1 MAAQIQ
7 PFDPTKGMSQLSSIL
22 QFRQAQ
28 QNLQTGAI
36 NQQTAA
42 AISQQQQLEAQKQQ
56 GVQDFFNNW
65 DPSEHIADDG
75 TTDLDS
81 ALTSNA
87 FKNAGNAKPAVMQ
100 SLLDIKSKQ
109 LANKSSLA
117 SLNGT
122 VLTQLSSQGGA
133 LAKDPDVVADKVD
146 PDTGINTGRAKV
158 DAFLS
163 NFSKTGPDAARIAQ
177 IYGPMLQHVPPGKL
191 SASIQMIQLQGQ
203 SASEQQAQQNPQ
215 QLAVGTGAATN
226 IYNIDKSR
234 GLQPGQQPAAAVP
247 NALPPGTSIVYDSNK
262 NPFYLNTQTNQITPV
277 GTGRPGGGPPSN
289 GAAPGAAPPTAGAPT
304 NIPTVVNGIT
314 RPSNLPPQL
323 GIPAAP
329 AAAAQPGAGQPAQG
343 PQNVPP
349 RMPPPSA
356 APAPGPTTQQPYSTV
371 GPSGF
376 VKNVP
381 GQDQAVA
388 EVGQT
393 RANDSQYATNKDIT
407 DQILKLSAD
416 TRTGPGT
423 AKWHNALG
431 EFAGPFGGNN
441 VADFQKVSSN
451 LARLALNAQ
460 AQMGVQHTNE
470 GLEASKAA
478 SGTTEYQP
486 EALQYKTRYTA
497 ALIEGAHAYR
507 NALDAT
513 IGTGPNQDLGKYQAF
528 RNAWANN
535 FDPRIFELK
544 NAVESG
550 NTAEQQHIIGGMSTA
565 QRNALL
571 QKRANLQLLEQGK
584 IPQ

>member
-1 MAAQIQ
+1 
-7 PFDPTKGMSQLSSIL
+7 MSQLSSIL
-22 QFRQAQ
+22 GIRQAQ

-56 GVQDFFNNW
+56 GLQNFYKNF
-65 DPSEHIADDG
+65 DPSQHIGDDG

-81 ALTSNA
+81 ALTSDA
-87 FKNAGNAKPAVMQ
+87 FKGAGNAKPAIMQ
-100 SLLDIKSKQ
+100 SLLDVKSKQ
-109 LANKSSLA
+109 LANKQALA

-133 LAKDPDVVADKVD
+133 LAKDPDVVADKTD
-146 PDTGINTGRAKV
+146 PDTGVNPGRAKV
-158 DAFLS
+158 NEFLD
-163 NFSKTGPDAARIAQ
+163 NFAKTGPDAARIAQ
-177 IYGPMLQHVPPGKL
+177 IYGARLQHVPPGKL
-191 SASIQMIQLQGQ
+191 SSAVQMIQLQGQ
-203 SASEQQAQQNPQ
+203 SASEQQAQQNPA
-215 QLAVGTGAATN
+215 QLAVGTGAATDIFN
-226 IYNIDKSR
+226 INKST

-247 NALPPGTSIVYDSNK
+247 NALPPGQSIVYDSNK

-277 GTGRPGGGPPSN
+277 GTGRPGGAPPSS
-289 GAAPGAAPPTAGAPT
+289 GVAPGAAPPTAGAPT

-356 APAPGPTTQQPYSTV
+356 APGPTTQQPYSTV

-423 AKWHNALG
+423 AQWHNTLG

-441 VADFQKVSSN
+441 IADFQKVSAN
-451 LARLALNAQ
+451 LDRLASNAQ
-460 AQMGVQHTNE
+460 TQMGLPHTNE
-470 GLEASKAA
+470 GLATAKSTT
-478 SGTTEYQP
+478 GTTEYQP

-497 ALIEGAHAYR
+497 ALIEGSHAYR

-528 RNAWANN
+528 RNAWTNN
-535 FDPRIFELK
+535 FDPKIFELK
-544 NAVESG
+544 NAAERG
-550 NTAEQQHIIGGMSTA
+550 DTTEQQRILSGMSTA

-571 QKRANLQLLEQGK
+571 QKRANLKLLEQGR
-584 IPQ
+584 IPQQ